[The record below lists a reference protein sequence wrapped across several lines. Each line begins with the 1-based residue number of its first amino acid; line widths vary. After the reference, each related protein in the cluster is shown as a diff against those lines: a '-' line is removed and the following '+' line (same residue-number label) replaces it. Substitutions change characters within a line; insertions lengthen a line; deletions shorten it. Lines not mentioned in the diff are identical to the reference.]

1 MKETMNYKNRENND
15 LKLLIENPMYL
26 VLILIAGLGF
36 LSAIVRSCESEQ
48 KTERLKIEQDSIRKA
63 DSIRKLDSVKA
74 EENYRSLL
82 NSRFFKIS
90 NKKEK

>member
-1 MKETMNYKNRENND
+1 MKETVNYKNRENND

-36 LSAIVRSCESEQ
+36 LSAIARSCESDQ
-48 KTERLKIEQDSIRKA
+48 KTERLKIEKDSIRKA
-63 DSIRKLDSVKA
+63 DSVKA

-90 NKKEK
+90 EISFSL

>member
-36 LSAIVRSCESEQ
+36 LSAIVRSCEGGQ
-48 KTERLKIEQDSIRKA
+48 KT
-63 DSIRKLDSVKA
+63 
-74 EENYRSLL
+74 
-82 NSRFFKIS
+82 
-90 NKKEK
+90 